1 MYAMMCIWIF
11 VLVTAIVAEAIT
23 PMLVAIWFM
32 PAALVS
38 LILAFCEVQTEIQV
52 LVFFITAL
60 GLILVIRPFA
70 KKLMKNHAVTPTNA
84 DALIGEIG
92 IVTEPIL
99 NLSDSGQVKVKSQI
113 WTARTKTDDV
123 MIPKDALVKV
133 DEIVGVRLICSPA
146 EQETSLKSE

>member
-92 IVTEPIL
+92 IVTEPIH

-113 WTARTKTDDV
+113 WTARAKTDDV

-146 EQETSLKSE
+146 EQETSSKSE

>member
-70 KKLMKNHAVTPTNA
+70 KKLMKNHTVTPTNA

-92 IVTEPIL
+92 IVTEPIH

-146 EQETSLKSE
+146 EQETSSKSE